1 MTQSAQAISAS
12 MNFSGR
18 KMDFGFDFRDLP
30 HYWYDNDP
38 VKTHVLNAL
47 SCLFLE
53 GSASSLIL
61 CGPTNT

>member
-47 SCLFLE
+47 
-53 GSASSLIL
+53 
-61 CGPTNT
+61 